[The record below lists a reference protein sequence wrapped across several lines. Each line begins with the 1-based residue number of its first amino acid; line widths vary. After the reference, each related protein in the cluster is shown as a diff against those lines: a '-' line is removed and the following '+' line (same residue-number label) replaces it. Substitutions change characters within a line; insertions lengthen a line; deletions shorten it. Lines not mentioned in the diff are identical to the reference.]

1 MDEAKG
7 MTLIVKTVTRLV
19 SGFILAFGIYTVLF
33 GHLTPGGGF
42 AGGAIIALAF
52 VLLMLA
58 YGKEEA
64 LKRVSEGASSIL
76 DSTGAL
82 IFLVVALLGFSAG
95 YFFENFL
102 GKGRHF
108 ALLSSGTIPVSNIA
122 IGLKVGVSIFAAIV
136 GLSIFRHMS
145 SEGEDT
151 DEEE

>member
-1 MDEAKG
+1 
-7 MTLIVKTVTRLV
+7 LIVKTVTRLV

-64 LKRVSEGASSIL
+64 MERLSESASSML

-82 IFLVVALLGFSAG
+82 IFLVVALLGFSAPYWVPGEVG
-95 YFFENFL
+95 YFFRNFL
-102 GKGRHF
+102 SKGRYF
-108 ALLSSGTIPVSNIA
+108 ELLSSGTIPINNIA
-122 IGLKVGVSIFAAIV
+122 IGLKVGVSVFAV
-136 GLSIFRHMS
+136 LLGLSIFRHVS
-145 SEGEDT
+145 SESEAEG
-151 DEEE
+151 EEE